1 MSTALA
7 LARYLLRLHQ
17 SCSWLQ
23 LSAAAVRRFM
33 CTGAALRLEE
43 PLPYFPV
50 LPLRGAITRHQF
62 YLRLR
67 SVFNP
72 AAVLNLGVCK
82 RQNRKKRSCN
92 VNVTC
97 CAKAIY
103 PPCVICLFF
112 VGHCLHFAQCLN
124 GAVCRWTVQ
133 DPRPPPRQQPI
144 TTQHTGVSD
153 EPCDADPLHQSG
165 WPSASLS

>member
-82 RQNRKKRSCN
+82 RQNRKKKVLQCKCDLLCKGYLPTLCYLPILCCTLLAFCTMPERS
-92 VNVTC
+92 
-97 CAKAIY
+97 
-103 PPCVICLFF
+103 
-112 VGHCLHFAQCLN
+112 
-124 GAVCRWTVQ
+124 
-133 DPRPPPRQQPI
+133 
-144 TTQHTGVSD
+144 GVSLD
-153 EPCDADPLHQSG
+153 GAGSS
-165 WPSASLS
+165 PSTPTAANHNAAHRSQR